1 MHSPLSATLFTITV
15 LISQTSAAATVFRC
29 TDATGRITY
38 TQQGCPSDTNIQ
50 KQQAYNPTPGSG
62 KAVRMASTNPT
73 RNPHKASPPSTHQ
86 LTIVAERH
94 DGCGNRISG
103 GERRDAIIK
112 QRILSGMTRSDVE
125 SALGRPNSV
134 VSINGRTRYRYEKSE
149 GRGRTVTFDE
159 NGCVTGKR

>member
-1 MHSPLSATLFTITV
+1 MHYPLSATLFAFAI
-15 LISQTSAAATVFRC
+15 LISQAPAAATVFRC
-29 TDATGRITY
+29 TDEAGRITY
-38 TQQGCPSDTNIQ
+38 AQQGCPGGTDIQ

-62 KAVRMASTNPT
+62 KAVKMATTNPRST
-73 RNPHKASPPSTHQ
+73 RKATPPPTDQ

-103 GERRDAIIK
+103 GERREAIIK